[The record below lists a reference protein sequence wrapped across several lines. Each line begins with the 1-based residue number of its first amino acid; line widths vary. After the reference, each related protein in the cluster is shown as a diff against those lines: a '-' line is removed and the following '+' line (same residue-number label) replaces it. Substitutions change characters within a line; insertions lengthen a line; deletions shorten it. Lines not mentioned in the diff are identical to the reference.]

1 MVDDEVGR
9 SSHYTPAASSISTS
23 PCRMA
28 TSTPST
34 FSHTAPRG
42 SQQKRRRIS
51 RGEELDDA
59 ICEGLRES
67 SKKWERK
74 AEAEAA
80 EKNAEMYFGK
90 NVGETLRLMTPRQK
104 AIAKATIQQVLL
116 EVEFSAQQSYQRPLP
131 LTILEHIQIMNYKIY
146 YYNKN
151 YRLFITTW
159 YKFTVFAVH
168 GCTATTLHF
177 GYL

>member
-9 SSHYTPAASSISTS
+9 SPHYTPAASSISTS

-28 TSTPST
+28 TSTPS
-34 FSHTAPRG
+34 HTAPRG
-42 SQQKRRRIS
+42 SQQKRRRIG

-67 SKKWERK
+67 RKRWERK

-90 NVGETLRLMTPRQK
+90 NVGETLRLMTK
-104 AIAKATIQQVLL
+104 
-116 EVEFSAQQSYQRPLP
+116 RPLP
-131 LTILEHIQIMNYKIY
+131 KPGFSRCCWRWSSLHNNPTSLPSHSTSNYFGTY
-146 YYNKN
+146 SN
-151 YRLFITTW
+151 YEL
-159 YKFTVFAVH
+159 
-168 GCTATTLHF
+168 
-177 GYL
+177 

>member
-1 MVDDEVGR
+1 MVDGEVGR
-9 SSHYTPAASSISTS
+9 SPHYTPAASSISTS

-34 FSHTAPRG
+34 SSHTAPRG
-42 SQQKRRRIS
+42 SQQKRRRIG

-67 SKKWERK
+67 RKRWERK

-104 AIAKATIQQVLL
+104 AIAKARIQQVLL
-116 EVEFSAQQSYQRPLP
+116 EVEFSAQQSYQPPLP
-131 LTILEHIQIMNYKIY
+131 LYQ
-146 YYNKN
+146 
-151 YRLFITTW
+151 
-159 YKFTVFAVH
+159 
-168 GCTATTLHF
+168 
-177 GYL
+177 